1 MRKDFIES
9 YKEFLNNWGYE
20 AQALMAIE
28 EMSEL
33 TKELSKQYRKRKDYK
48 EEDLIEEIADVLNM
62 VEQLEFYFG
71 EEKVEKIREEKIERT
86 KKRLEKF
93 KELQGEQNG

>member
-9 YKEFLNNWGYE
+9 YKQFLDGWGYE
-20 AQALMAIE
+20 AQAFMAIE

-33 TKELSKQYRKRKDYK
+33 TKELSKQHRKREDYD
-48 EEDLIEEIADVLNM
+48 EEDLIEEIADVLNT
-62 VEQLEFYFG
+62 VEQLELYFG
-71 EEKVEKIREEKIERT
+71 EEKVEKVREEKIERT
-86 KKRLEKF
+86 KKRLAKF